1 MRRHGQNRPRS
12 RPTTTR
18 ITRQPYRYSECNC
31 RERYLTRHV
40 PSHELTSTL
49 TSTYTRTLNPTLT
62 LTDRNILMARMEFK
76 ATDMDMRLIQ
86 PTVQRAYRLLGLQV
100 TFLPPRLAP

>member
-31 RERYLTRHV
+31 REHYLTRHV
-40 PSHELTSTL
+40 LSHELISTL
-49 TSTYTRTLNPTLT
+49 TSTYTRTLTLILT
-62 LTDRNILMARMEFK
+62 LTGRIFLMAPMEFK
-76 ATDMDMRLIQ
+76 ATDMDMQLIQ
-86 PTVQRAYRLLGLQV
+86 PTVQRAYRPLGLQV
-100 TFLPPRLAP
+100 TSLPPQLAP